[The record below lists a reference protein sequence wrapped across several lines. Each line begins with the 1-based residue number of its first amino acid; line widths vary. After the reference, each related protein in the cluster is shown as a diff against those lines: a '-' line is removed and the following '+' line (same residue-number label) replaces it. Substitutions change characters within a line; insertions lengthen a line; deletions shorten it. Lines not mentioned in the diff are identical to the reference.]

1 MTAENRQIRVA
12 FLQDADNSMEDMLME
27 NNDT

>member
-1 MTAENRQIRVA
+1 MTAENRQIRVV